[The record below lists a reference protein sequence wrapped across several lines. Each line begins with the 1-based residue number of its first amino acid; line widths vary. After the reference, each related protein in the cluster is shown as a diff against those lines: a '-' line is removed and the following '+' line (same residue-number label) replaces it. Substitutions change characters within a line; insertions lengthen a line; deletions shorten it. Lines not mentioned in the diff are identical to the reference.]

1 MHEGLY
7 NKCLCHTHKNT
18 CTEKQKTKTKKPLS
32 INFLRY
38 SSTSSP
44 IILQPKLLC
53 LYLFSNNINSDW
65 LIAIFLNCSGHVCAC
80 VYMTIIVIN
89 SNERN
94 YVFKRKKNQ

>member
-7 NKCLCHTHKNT
+7 NKCLCRAHKNT
-18 CTEKQKTKTKKPLS
+18 CTQKQNKKTLT
-32 INFLRY
+32 INFFRY
-38 SSTSSP
+38 SSISSP
-44 IILQPKLLC
+44 VILQPKLLC